1 MKRKERLTLLLLLI
15 YLAAFAPTILAQ
27 SIQKEKM
34 ANLSFMVGEWV
45 GNSTTYKEGSATT
58 IPAYE
63 KISYKV
69 DSHLITIDLKSESLM
84 LHTVIYYNEE
94 EQTFYYCP
102 FYKKGAGKYKGSF
115 KDGKCL
121 VKFGKNVESRC
132 PAPDFRHSLM
142 WERVSFNFGQYRVMS
157 HKRQFNFWHFT
168 IIIFIGVRQSIM
180 PHKSMQYF

>member
-115 KDGKCL
+115 KDGKFL
-121 VKFGKNVESRC
+121 VKFNDEKKLTFQLTKEGYFQEYGEKLIDGKWEKYFEDILK
-132 PAPDFRHSLM
+132 PMPD
-142 WERVSFNFGQYRVMS
+142 
-157 HKRQFNFWHFT
+157 
-168 IIIFIGVRQSIM
+168 
-180 PHKSMQYF
+180 